1 MSKKPDSYEGEL
13 AAIMNALAESV
24 AEASDEEILEDVR
37 VHGED
42 PTEAARQTKDV
53 LLNTLKL
60 HGQRRL
66 HEAQQQY
73 DVRIA
78 DMRAKTY
85 QLPVSGEERRQL
97 LNLVL
102 TRQSAVRSVLT
113 AQYREFTSLSDDD
126 VESFLRQLQEL
137 GFLDELSTTEGN
149 TK

>member
-1 MSKKPDSYEGEL
+1 VSKKPDSYEGEL

-24 AEASDEEILEDVR
+24 AEASNEEVLEDVR
-37 VHGED
+37 VRGED

-66 HEAQQQY
+66 HEAQKQY

-78 DMRAKTY
+78 DMRAKKY
-85 QLPVSGEERRQL
+85 QLPDSASERRQL
-97 LNLVL
+97 FDFVL
-102 TRQSAVRSVLT
+102 SQQSAVRSLIT
-113 AQYREFTSLSDDD
+113 TQHREFISLSDDD

-137 GFLDELSTTEGN
+137 GFLDELSKSKGN